1 LWTEILYKIHPLY
14 LDRFMNVD
22 WLIALFA
29 ERGIAYTLLLYA
41 FVIAVGVMIGKVKI
55 FGVSLGVTFV
65 LFVGI
70 FVGHF
75 GFNANPELM
84 YFMREFGL
92 ILFIYSIGLQV
103 GPGFF
108 ASFKKGG
115 VHQNLMAAGV
125 VFLGVGVTIA
135 LYYIF
140 AGRIPMPMFVG
151 ILSGAVTNT
160 PGLGAAQEALRQLSD
175 AGQIT
180 EIPEIALGYAVA
192 YPLGVTGIILSLI
205 LIRAIFNIN
214 LNKEN
219 DKVKAISAPADGT
232 QLMTISI
239 NSPAI
244 HGKTLIEIRKLIDR
258 KFVVSRL
265 YQDGNYSIPKGDTI
279 LYNNDTVLIV
289 ATEADAAAVKALMG
303 EEFEFDWKESEEKM
317 ISRRIVITREV
328 INGKTLGSLKLR
340 ALNVNCTRIIR
351 SGFDLFASEDLVL
364 QVGDRVVVVGSPE
377 SIKRIEE
384 VLGNTLKRL
393 DEPHLITLF
402 VGIFL
407 GIIFGSIPFYIP
419 GMPMPV
425 KLGLAGGPLVVAI
438 LLGRFGFKL
447 KLITYT
453 TQSANL
459 LLREIGITLFLA
471 SVGIAAGDQ
480 FVETVIHGDGLIW
493 VGCGVLITMIPILL
507 VGIFGRKVMK
517 MNYFSLMGLLSG
529 SMTDPP
535 ALAYANS
542 IAGNDAPAVSYSTVY
557 PLTMFL
563 RVIMAQ
569 ILILAFV

>member
-1 LWTEILYKIHPLY
+1 MDL
-14 LDRFMNVD
+14 D
-22 WLIALFA
+22 WLITLFT
-29 ERGIAYTLLLYA
+29 EEGIAHTILLYA
-41 FVIAVGVMIGKVKI
+41 FVIALGVMIGKVKF

-70 FVGHF
+70 LVGHL
-75 GFNANPELM
+75 GFTANHELM
-84 YFMREFGL
+84 HFLREFGL

-108 ASFKKGG
+108 SSFKKGG
-115 VHQNLMAAGV
+115 MHQNLLAASV
-125 VFLGVGVTIA
+125 VLMGVGVTIA

-140 AGRIPMPMFVG
+140 AGRIPMSMFVG

-160 PGLGAAQEALRQLSD
+160 PGLGAAQEALKQLFD
-175 AGQIT
+175 AGQIS
-180 EIPEIALGYAVA
+180 EVPQIALGYAVA
-192 YPLGVTGIILSLI
+192 YPLGVTGIIFSLV
-205 LIRAIFNIN
+205 LIRMIFKVNLAKEHEKIN
-214 LNKEN
+214 ETATSNEGTKIITLQIQS
-219 DKVKAISAPADGT
+219 KAINGKNLL
-232 QLMTISI
+232 QIRRLIS
-239 NSPAI
+239 
-244 HGKTLIEIRKLIDR
+244 RQ
-258 KFVVSRL
+258 FVVSRL
-265 YQDGNYSIPKGDTI
+265 FHDGEYSIPKGETI
-279 LYNNDTVLIV
+279 LYNNDIILIV
-289 ATEADAAAVKALMG
+289 AAEADADAVQELMG
-303 EEFEFDWKESEEKM
+303 EVIDFDWKESEEKM
-317 ISRRIVITREV
+317 ISRRIVITRDI

-364 QVGDRVVVVGSPE
+364 QVGDRVVVVGSPD

-384 VLGNTLKRL
+384 VLGNTLNRL
-393 DEPHLITLF
+393 NEPHLITLF
-402 VGIFL
+402 VGIFV

-425 KLGLAGGPLVVAI
+425 KLGLAGGPLVIAI

-447 KLITYT
+447 RLITYT

-471 SVGIAAGDQ
+471 SVGIASGGN
-480 FVETVIHGDGLIW
+480 FVDTVIHGDGLLW
-493 VGCGVLITMIPILL
+493 VGSGVLITMIPLL
-507 VGIFGRKVMK
+507 IAGFIGRKAMK
-517 MNYFSLMGLLSG
+517 MNYFTLMGLLAG
-529 SMTDPP
+529 SSTDPP
-535 ALAYANS
+535 ALAYANAT
-542 IAGNDAPAVSYSTVY
+542 AGNDAPAVAYSTVY

>member
-1 LWTEILYKIHPLY
+1 MEL
-14 LDRFMNVD
+14 D
-22 WLIALFA
+22 WLISLFT
-29 ERGIAYTLLLYA
+29 EDGIAHTILLYA
-41 FVIAVGVMIGKVKI
+41 FVIAMGVMIGKVKF

-70 FVGHF
+70 LVGHL
-75 GFNANPELM
+75 GFSANPELM
-84 YFMREFGL
+84 HFMREFGL

-108 ASFKKGG
+108 SSFKKGG
-115 VHQNLMAAGV
+115 MQQNLLATSV
-125 VFLGVGVTIA
+125 VLLGVGVTIA

-140 AGRIPMPMFVG
+140 AGRIPMSMFVG

-160 PGLGAAQEALRQLSD
+160 PGLGAAQEALRQLFD

-180 EIPEIALGYAVA
+180 EIPQIALGYAVA
-192 YPLGVTGIILSLI
+192 YPLGVTGIIFSLI
-205 LIRAIFNIN
+205 IIRVLFKVNLDKEHEKIKENIN
-214 LNKEN
+214 STE
-219 DKVKAISAPADGT
+219 GT
-232 QLMTISI
+232 KIITLKIHSK
-239 NSPAI
+239 AI
-244 HGKTLIEIRKLIDR
+244 HGKNLLQIRKLIGR
-258 KFVVSRL
+258 QFVISRL
-265 YQDGNYSIPKGDTI
+265 FHEGEYSIPKGETV
-279 LYNNDTVLIV
+279 LHNNDIVLVV
-289 ATEADAAAVKALMG
+289 AAEEDAEAVKELLGDAI
-303 EEFEFDWKESEEKM
+303 EYDWKESEVKM
-317 ISRRIVITREV
+317 ISRRIVITRDI
-328 INGKTLGSLKLR
+328 INGKTLGSLRLR
-340 ALNVNCTRIIR
+340 ALNVNCTRVIR

-384 VLGNTLKRL
+384 VLGNTLNRL
-393 DEPHLITLF
+393 NEPHLITLF
-402 VGIFL
+402 IGIFL
-407 GIIFGSIPFYIP
+407 GIIFGSIPFFIP

-471 SVGIAAGDQ
+471 SVGIASGDK
-480 FVETVIHGDGLIW
+480 FVETVVHGDGLLW
-493 VGCGVLITMIPILL
+493 VACGVLITMIPLL
-507 VGIFGRKVMK
+507 IVGIFGRKVMK
-517 MNYFSLMGLLSG
+517 MNYFTLMGLLAG
-529 SMTDPP
+529 STTDPP
-535 ALAYANS
+535 ALAYANAT
-542 IAGNDAPAVSYSTVY
+542 AGNDAPAVAYSTVY

-563 RVIMAQ
+563 RVILAQ

>member
-1 LWTEILYKIHPLY
+1 MEL
-14 LDRFMNVD
+14 D
-22 WLIALFA
+22 WLISLFT
-29 ERGIAYTLLLYA
+29 EEGIAHTILLYA
-41 FVIAVGVMIGKVKI
+41 FVIAMGVMIGKVKF

-70 FVGHF
+70 LVGHL
-75 GFNANPELM
+75 GFSANPELM
-84 YFMREFGL
+84 HFMREFGL

-108 ASFKKGG
+108 SSFKKGG
-115 VHQNLMAAGV
+115 MQQNLLAASV
-125 VFLGVGVTIA
+125 VLLGVGVTIS

-140 AGRIPMPMFVG
+140 AGRIPMSMFVG

-160 PGLGAAQEALRQLSD
+160 PGLGAAQEALRQLFD

-180 EIPEIALGYAVA
+180 EIPQIALGYAVA
-192 YPLGVTGIILSLI
+192 YPLGVTGIIFSLI
-205 LIRAIFNIN
+205 IIRILFKVNMEKEHEKF
-214 LNKEN
+214 KEN
-219 DKVKAISAPADGT
+219 SSSTEGT
-232 QLMTISI
+232 KIMTLQIHSK
-239 NSPAI
+239 AI
-244 HGKTLIEIRKLIDR
+244 HGKNLVQIRKLIGR
-258 KFVVSRL
+258 QFVISRL
-265 YQDGNYSIPKGDTI
+265 FHEGEYSIPKGETVI
-279 LYNNDTVLIV
+279 HNNDIVLVV
-289 ATEADAAAVKALMG
+289 AAEEDAEAVKELLG
-303 EEFEFDWKESEEKM
+303 DVVEYDWKESEVKM
-317 ISRRIVITREV
+317 ISRRIVITRDI
-328 INGKTLGSLKLR
+328 INGKTLGSLRLR
-340 ALNVNCTRIIR
+340 ALNVNCTRVIR

-384 VLGNTLKRL
+384 VLGNTLNRL
-393 DEPHLITLF
+393 NEPHLITLF
-402 VGIFL
+402 IGIFL
-407 GIIFGSIPFYIP
+407 GIIFGSIPFFIP

-447 KLITYT
+447 RLITYT

-471 SVGIAAGDQ
+471 SVGIASGGK
-480 FVETVIHGDGLIW
+480 FVETVVHGDGLLW
-493 VGCGVLITMIPILL
+493 VACGVLITMIPLL
-507 VGIFGRKVMK
+507 IVGVFGRKVMK
-517 MNYFSLMGLLSG
+517 MNYFTLMGLLAG
-529 SMTDPP
+529 GTTDPP
-535 ALAYANS
+535 ALAYANAT
-542 IAGNDAPAVSYSTVY
+542 AGNDAPAVAYSTVY

>member
-1 LWTEILYKIHPLY
+1 MEL
-14 LDRFMNVD
+14 D
-22 WLIALFA
+22 WLRSLIF
-29 ERGIAYTLLLYA
+29 EDGIAHTILLYA
-41 FVIAVGVMIGKVKI
+41 FVIAIGVMLGKIKF

-70 FVGHF
+70 VMGHL
-75 GFNANPELM
+75 GFNANHELM
-84 YFMREFGL
+84 HFLREFGL

-108 ASFKKGG
+108 SSFKKGG
-115 VHQNLMAAGV
+115 MQLNLLAATV
-125 VFLGVGVTIA
+125 VLLGVGVTIA
-135 LYYIF
+135 LYYAF
-140 AGRIPMPMFVG
+140 SGRIPMAMFVG

-160 PGLGAAQEALRQLSD
+160 PGLGAAQEALRQLFD
-175 AGQIT
+175 AGQIP
-180 EIPEIALGYAVA
+180 EIPQIALGYAVA
-192 YPLGVTGIILSLI
+192 YPLGVTGIIMSLI
-205 LIRAIFNIN
+205 LIRVFFKIK
-214 LNKEN
+214 LDKEEELIRN
-219 DKVKAISAPADGT
+219 SEAKQDGT
-232 QLMTISI
+232 KIITLRIFSK
-239 NSPAI
+239 AI
-244 HGKTLIEIRKLIDR
+244 HGKSIFQIRKLIGR
-258 KFVVSRL
+258 QFVISRL
-265 YQDGNYSIPKGDTI
+265 YHDEMYSIPKGDTVLHNDDVI
-279 LYNNDTVLIV
+279 LLVVGEKDAEAVQELLGEV
-289 ATEADAAAVKALMG
+289 TEH
-303 EEFEFDWKESEEKM
+303 DWKESEEKM
-317 ISRRIVITREV
+317 ISRRIVITRDL

-351 SGFDLFASEDLVL
+351 SGFDLLAKEDLVL

-377 SIKRIEE
+377 SIKRIES

-402 VGIFL
+402 TGIFL
-407 GIIFGSIPFYIP
+407 GIVIGSIPFFVP

-471 SVGIAAGDQ
+471 SVGISAGGN
-480 FVETVIHGDGLIW
+480 FVDTVINGDGLLW
-493 VGCGVLITMIPILL
+493 VASGVVITMVPLLIT
-507 VGIFGRKVMK
+507 GIIGRKALRL
-517 MNYFSLMGLLSG
+517 NYFTLMGLLAG
-529 SMTDPP
+529 STTDPP
-535 ALAYANS
+535 ALAYANQT
-542 IAGNDAPAVSYSTVY
+542 AGNDAPAVAYSTVY

-569 ILILAFV
+569 ILILIFV